1 MTDKQAPLDFGRAL
15 RFFFEDPKWVT
26 KIILG
31 GLFTML
37 SIFLVGTFFVA
48 GYVVGITRRTARG
61 ESQPLP
67 EWDDLGT
74 LFVDG
79 ARALAVY
86 LGHLIPLG
94 ILATVLALAVGGVFQ
109 SENTPDSLRVMAMLI
124 VFAGYVLVT
133 LASIAVLLYLPA
145 AFTRFVVQDKVAAAF
160 DVRENLLFIKRN
172 STNYGLALLAILAA
186 SFLSQFG
193 VILFCIGIFPA
204 SFWSSSV
211 LGFVL
216 GEVVLKDPGS
226 NSGSNSEPGKTPTT
240 PPTTDS
246 GGASYTEFLP

>member
-1 MTDKQAPLDFGRAL
+1 MADKQAPFDFGRAL

-31 GLFTML
+31 SLFAML
-37 SIFLVGTFFVA
+37 SFFFVGAFFIA

-86 LGHLIPLG
+86 LGHIIPLG

-109 SENTPDSLRVMAMLI
+109 SENTPDSLRVMAILI

-133 LASIAVLLYLPA
+133 IASIAVLLYLPA
-145 AFTRFVVQDKVAAAF
+145 AFTRFVVQDRVAAAF
-160 DVRENLLFIKRN
+160 DVRENFLFIKRN
-172 STNYGLALLAILAA
+172 LANYGLALLAILAA

-193 VILFCIGIFPA
+193 IILFCIGIFPA

-216 GEVVLKDPGS
+216 GEVARQDAGLA
-226 NSGSNSEPGKTPTT
+226 SEPEKTPTT

-246 GGASYTEFLP
+246 GGGSYTEFLP

>member
-1 MTDKQAPLDFGRAL
+1 MS
-15 RFFFEDPKWVT
+15 WV
-26 KIILG
+26 
-31 GLFTML
+31 
-37 SIFLVGTFFVA
+37 SPAEPHAVN
-48 GYVVGITRRTARG
+48 RR
-61 ESQPLP
+61 PLP

-86 LGHLIPLG
+86 LGHIIPLG

-109 SENTPDSLRVMAMLI
+109 SENTPDSLRLMAMLI
-124 VFAGYVLVT
+124 VFAGFVLVT

-172 STNYGLALLAILAA
+172 LTNYGLVLLAILAA

-193 VILFCIGIFPA
+193 VILFCIGIFLA
-204 SFWSSSV
+204 SFGSSSV

-216 GEVVLKDPGS
+216 GEVALKDPGS
-226 NSGSNSEPGKTPTT
+226 TSRSNSGSNLEGAKTPTT

-246 GGASYTEFLP
+246 GEASYTEFLP

>member
-1 MTDKQAPLDFGRAL
+1 MADKKAPLDFGRAL

-31 GLFTML
+31 GLFAML

-86 LGHLIPLG
+86 LGHIIPLG

-109 SENTPDSLRVMAMLI
+109 SENTPDSLRIIAMLI
-124 VFAGYVLVT
+124 VFAGYVLLTV
-133 LASIAVLLYLPA
+133 ASIAVLLYLPA

-160 DVRENLLFIKRN
+160 DVRENFLFIKRN
-172 STNYGLALLAILAA
+172 LANYSLALLAILAA

-193 VILFCIGIFPA
+193 IILFCIGIFPA

-216 GEVVLKDPGS
+216 GEVARQDAGS
-226 NSGSNSEPGKTPTT
+226 TSEPEETPT
-240 PPTTDS
+240 PPSTTDS
-246 GGASYTEFLP
+246 GDASYTEFLP